1 MNYLPV
7 KMTHRRI
14 NKLLSS
20 FTFVGLFLLVLPAHL
35 EAISF
40 DARKVAMGGTLLP
53 FHSESYIN
61 NPAYLKVQEES
72 PLTIP
77 IPIGLFVFLADLPSF
92 DPEDENF
99 DVIELANLL
108 LNPPFYLELRDIDK
122 DDSTNI
128 FIDVGQN
135 NLLIDMDIL
144 QKYMPRGSVET
155 GLFDIRQPRV
165 GYTFKDIHLGV
176 SPFVLMEGEFEYSD
190 NFEQALAEAAPFQ
203 PNSSYTTNEHA
214 SINAGM
220 AINAGYVLELQD
232 YMELPE
238 EPRVL
243 AGVNGKYILGFMY
256 AEIDNFTNLHT
267 TDPIFDSENPPEF
280 TMNTIAD
287 YAVPESGDFGPK
299 GHGIGFDF
307 GLLLRYHSL
316 DIGFGIQDVY
326 TRINWRATRER
337 MVFDDDTNDLEEE
350 TIFEDETLKIN
361 LPRTFA
367 FSIAYRSMWDDGW
380 GSNAEFGDYLLAY
393 NLEIVNGDVS
403 MKVGGETYYGPGP
416 IALRFG
422 TYNQGKRIQVS
433 WGAGIPLKFFNFD
446 IAFATHSSTFQ
457 QKRGL
462 TMATS
467 ISFPR

>member
-1 MNYLPV
+1 
-7 KMTHRRI
+7 MTHGRI
-14 NKLLSS
+14 FKLL
-20 FTFVGLFLLVLPAHL
+20 FYIFFAGLFFSALSAHL
-35 EAISF
+35 EAITF

-53 FHSESYIN
+53 FHSESYVQ

-77 IPIGLFVFLADLPSF
+77 VPIGLFVFLSDLPSF

-99 DVIELANLL
+99 DAIELANLL

-122 DDSTNI
+122 DDSTKI
-128 FIDVGQN
+128 FFDVGKN
-135 NLLIDMDIL
+135 NLLIDMNNL
-144 QKYMPRGSVET
+144 QKYMPAGSVET
-155 GLFDIRQPRV
+155 GLFVIRQPRV
-165 GYTFKDIHLGV
+165 GYTLKDIHLGV
-176 SPFVLMEGEFEYSD
+176 SPFVMMEGKFEYSE

-203 PNSSYTTNEHA
+203 PNSSYTTNQHA

-232 YMELPE
+232 YMELAE

-256 AEIDNFTNLHT
+256 GEIDNFTNLHT
-267 TDPIFDSENPPEF
+267 TEPIFNSENPPEV
-280 TMNTIAD
+280 TMNTIID

-299 GHGIGFDF
+299 GHGFGFDF

-326 TRINWRATRER
+326 TRINWRANRKR
-337 MVFDDDTNDLEEE
+337 LVFDDDSNDLEEE
-350 TIFEDETLKIN
+350 TVFEDRTLKIN

-367 FSIAYRSMWDDGW
+367 FSLAYRNMWDNGW
-380 GSNAEFGDYLLAY
+380 GSDAEFGDYLLAY

-403 MKVGGETYYGPGP
+403 MKVGGETYYGPWP
-416 IALRFG
+416 IALRLG
-422 TYNQGKRIQVS
+422 TYNQGKRVQVS